1 MERFKIETL
10 NNENRMSTQELLQLI
25 QAKINEGYTDFEI
38 NGCGQHNIG
47 GSSWAKDRSQT
58 LKFLVRNPG
67 QRVGAMGMKGTS
79 IVVEGSVPADT
90 GWLNSGAEIV
100 VKGDCGDTAA
110 HCAASGEIYVGGRVG
125 TRSGALM
132 KHDPKFKTPEF
143 WVLKNTGSFSFEF
156 MGGGIAVVCGF
167 DCDGMK
173 SVLGERS
180 CGGMVGGTVYARGK
194 VENLASCV
202 EVVELNEGDIE
213 FLRSGMKRFLDKIA
227 RPELFATLTNFKEWH
242 KIQTIATA
250 KKERMS
256 VAEFRKKEWI
266 EGGIFGDF
274 ITDDYAVNEL
284 AGTGDARCRL
294 PQWNKELCVGC
305 DICVKNCPQNAIS
318 STDKIYNSDDNKCIG
333 CGICAALCP
342 RKAWTM
348 NDNTKEIPSKR
359 VL

>member
-1 MERFKIETL
+1 MERFKIDTL
-10 NNENRMSTQELLQLI
+10 NNENRMTTQELLQLI
-25 QAKINEGYTDFEI
+25 QAKIAEGYTDFEI

-47 GSSWAKDRSQT
+47 GSSWAKDRNQI
-58 LKFLVRNPG
+58 LKFLVRNAG

-79 IVVEGSVPADT
+79 ILVEGSVPADA

-125 TRSGALM
+125 VRSGALM
-132 KHDPKFKTPEF
+132 KSDPKFKTPEF

-156 MGGGIAVVCGF
+156 MGGGIAIVCGY
-167 DCDGMK
+167 DCDGLS

-180 CGGMVGGTVYARGK
+180 CGGMVGGTVYVRGK

-202 EVVELNEGDIE
+202 EIVELDDKDVE
-213 FLRSGMKRFLDKIA
+213 FLRSGMKRFLEKIG
-227 RPELFATLTNFKEWH
+227 RFELYAQLTNFKEWR
-242 KIQTIATA
+242 KIQPLATA

-256 VAEFRKKEWI
+256 VAEFRQKEWI

-274 ITDDYAVNEL
+274 ITDDYAVYNL
-284 AGTGDARCRL
+284 AGTGDARCRF
-294 PQWNKELCVGC
+294 PEWDKNLCIGC
-305 DICVKNCPQNAIS
+305 DVCAKNCPQQAIS
-318 STDKIYNSDDNKCIG
+318 SKDKIYCSDDNKCIG

-342 RKAWTM
+342 RSAWKVVE
-348 NDNTKEIPSKR
+348 NDNEITK
-359 VL
+359 